1 MQKSFYTTI
10 ERRIRMKD
18 KKKQETKNDKDKRLL
33 STLSPTFIETL
44 KSLWKNAINYIQ
56 DYGWIDPEAPDYIY
70 PDMYS
75 LAHQYYR
82 YLRVVDTSEWNEKE
96 QEIWRMFLDCQPA
109 IIRRRRRLR
118 ASLDVAE
125 KLNMLNL
132 NIGIWAIYEW
142 FPSSNL
148 GFSYIMN
155 VKGLISDYT
164 KCLLKCVEQV
174 VDGDGVTATPV
185 MHDRIRGRIVL
196 ENSKG
201 DSAELLTKIAQL
213 YVNILTN
220 PFSKEFQMFK
230 KWVETDTHQYGGC
243 EIPKERILKLLSDIE
258 EENLNLVETKN
269 YISKNAGHSAYHI
282 ILSYLSDSTGLM
294 HTEIQILDRITS
306 ARDAGVC
313 YTGEFCSDHQKIPNK
328 QQAHDAYKEFRNAW
342 AKEIFVEELKNVRF
356 YGFVSDEE
364 GNINDDVGIVKDR
377 PFGKRFADKHS
388 IPKN

>member
-1 MQKSFYTTI
+1 MAN
-10 ERRIRMKD
+10 
-18 KKKQETKNDKDKRLL
+18 KKNYETKNDKDKRLL
-33 STLSPTFIETL
+33 SSLSPEFQETL
-44 KSLWKNAINYIQ
+44 KSLWEKAITYIQ
-56 DYGWIDPEAPDYIY
+56 DHGWIDPNDPEYIY

-82 YLRVVDTSEWNEKE
+82 YLRVVDTSNWNEKE

-109 IIRRRRRLR
+109 IIKRRKRLR
-118 ASLDVAE
+118 ASLDFAE

-142 FPSSNL
+142 FPNCNL

-164 KCLLKCVEQV
+164 KCLLKCIEQV
-174 VDGDGVTATPV
+174 VDSDGVTSTPV
-185 MHDRIRGRIVL
+185 MYDRIRGRVVL
-196 ENSKG
+196 ENCKG
-201 DSAELLTKIAQL
+201 DPTEQLTKIAQM

-230 KWVETDTHQYGGC
+230 EWVQTDTHQYGGC
-243 EIPKERILKLLSDIE
+243 EIPKERILKLLSEIE
-258 EENLNLVETKN
+258 EENLNLVETRN
-269 YISKNAGHSAYHI
+269 YITKNAGHSAYHI
-282 ILSYLSDSTGLM
+282 ILSFLSDSTALM

-306 ARDAGVC
+306 ARDEGVC
-313 YTGEFCSDHQKIPNK
+313 YTGEFCSESQKIPNK
-328 QQAHDAYKEFRNAW
+328 QQAHDVYKEFRNAW
-342 AKEIFVEELKNVRF
+342 AKETFVEELKNVRLF
-356 YGFVSDEE
+356 GFVSDEE
-364 GNINDDVGIVKDR
+364 GNVKDDVGIVKDR